1 MPKYNVKVAITY
13 HKELEV
19 YGKDEDEAGERAAD
33 IVSQWSNV
41 EDAEVVDV
49 EEI

>member
-1 MPKYNVKVAITY
+1 MPKYNVKVAIIY

-19 YGKDEDEAGERAAD
+19 YGQNEDEAGEKAVD
-33 IVSQWSNV
+33 IVSKWNNV

-49 EEI
+49 EEV

>member
-1 MPKYNVKVAITY
+1 MPKYNVRVAITY

-19 YGKDEDEAGERAAD
+19 YGQDEDEAGEKVIA
-33 IVSQWSNV
+33 IVLNWDNV

-49 EEI
+49 EEM